1 MGQIRDCVTKDP
13 STGWWIVNQGSPLE
27 DVVINFLHW
36 SWGVKRGGFFPGPQP
51 VSIERRHF
59 PLLTKRPYV
68 VCEKTDGTR
77 FCMVTLLFEN
87 TERVVCLVNRA
98 LKIYVVKVGVP
109 RPSFLGTVM
118 DGELVGDKFIIYDTV
133 LLNGQSVLKC
143 DLTIRLNAVN
153 RFVSGIIKTKTDN
166 IKVKTKQFYPLKDIV
181 KFQKDILPKLDYKT
195 DGFIFTPVD
204 EPLRIGTHE
213 TMFKWKP
220 RDLNT
225 VDFQFKTG
233 AQNDRWDMLI
243 QERGKLFFETYVPKE
258 SFKELNINEDDI
270 MECKYDGFQWI
281 PVLKRTDKVH
291 PNNRRTFYNTIKN
304 INEDI
309 QLSEFHCLFA

>member
-1 MGQIRDCVTKDP
+1 MGLKDWV
-13 STGWWIVNQGSPLE
+13 SKDSETGWWVVNPGSPLE

-51 VSIERRHF
+51 ISIERRHF
-59 PLLTKRPYV
+59 PILTKSPYV

-77 FCMVTLLFEN
+77 FCMVCLLFEQKD
-87 TERVVCLVNRA
+87 RVVCLINRA
-98 LKIYVVKVGVP
+98 LKIFVVKVGVA
-109 RPSFLGTVM
+109 RPCFSGTVM

-133 LLNGQSVLKC
+133 LLNGESVLKS
-143 DLTIRLNAVN
+143 DLPTRLSAVN

-166 IKVKTKQFYPLKDIV
+166 LKVRTKEFYPLNEIV
-181 KFQKDILPKLDYKT
+181 KFQKEVLPKLDYRT
-195 DGFIFTPVD
+195 DGFIFTPVN
-204 EPLRIGTHE
+204 EPLRVGTHE

-225 VDFQFKTG
+225 VDFQFKSKG
-233 AQNDRWDMLI
+233 DRWDMLI
-243 QERGKLFFETYVPKE
+243 QERGKLFFETYISKKSLE
-258 SFKELNINEDDI
+258 NLDIQEDDI
-270 MECKYDGFQWI
+270 MECKYDGFQWY
-281 PVLKRTDKVH
+281 PVLKRTDKTH